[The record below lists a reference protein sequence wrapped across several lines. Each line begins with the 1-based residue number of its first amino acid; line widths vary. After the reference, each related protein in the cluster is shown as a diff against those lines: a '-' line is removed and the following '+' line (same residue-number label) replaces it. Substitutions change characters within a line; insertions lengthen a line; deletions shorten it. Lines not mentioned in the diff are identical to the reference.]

1 MSSAPLD
8 DAVYSDESEDYEYDY
23 SDDDD
28 DDDVVSVEEGVS
40 QDGMDIDTTAE
51 GERMYN
57 KRLAPNSYS
66 ASVDGNGPGRK
77 YGSWRRK
84 SDNGNPN
91 AAPMAYVTG
100 K

>member
-1 MSSAPLD
+1 MSSTPLD

-28 DDDVVSVEEGVS
+28 DVLSVEEGVS
-40 QDGMDIDTTAE
+40 QDGMEIDTTTE

-57 KRLAPNSYS
+57 KRLAPNSSYS
-66 ASVDGNGPGRK
+66 PSVDGNGSGRK